1 MKTLNVFFKEKRNVF
16 IQSDQE
22 TKGEDTKNQ
31 YSMRSTEFNMKDEK
45 GEDWI
50 NLYYKVRQNNYFLQN
65 TIRNRS

>member
-1 MKTLNVFFKEKRNVF
+1 MNIESFSNIKIGSLRTLNVFFKEKRNVF

-45 GEDWI
+45 GED
-50 NLYYKVRQNNYFLQN
+50 
-65 TIRNRS
+65 